1 MSQLHYTRE
10 QNLKKFRKTA
20 SLLLA
25 LSLIYTTGSAA
36 KLRVNYG
43 ADKRMS
49 VEGTDFTSG
58 TVSITVAHSSQGDVY
73 SFDTKFS
80 AIAELTPDMSGNIS
94 FASALPADAMSGYY
108 TVAAYDASGEIKES
122 FFFVNET
129 KAKAAL
135 DRLSGKITSAEA
147 MSVFNENVEELGIAD
162 DLADPAV
169 NAQTL
174 ARLFVQFKPSVAL
187 SGTEFTSCWLGAMLC
202 GGKKYSKDEFFSVIE
217 NNAEALGC
225 SDSPFMSLDDDE
237 KAAVHS
243 QLSKLEISS
252 SSFADALIEAAFVTS
267 VNKEGIT
274 RKEFEK
280 FIMEEYADFL
290 ELDTDDYKGLKSPDK
305 VISALMK
312 KTYISA
318 EDFKD
323 SFNVEVAAQKK
334 AEKGSNTGGGGG
346 GGISSSGSYD
356 AVPVVPGSES
366 GIITEPD
373 TNEKPVAEAV
383 FADMANHW
391 AKEAVMALKNKG
403 IVSGVGDNLFAPDN
417 KLSRAEFAKIISES
431 FFADYPKAEASY
443 SDVSS
448 GDWFAPYVYKLAEL
462 GVINGR
468 GDGTFAPYEA
478 ITRQDAAV
486 IMYRTAKLVGVTLEA
501 VREQADFDDKISDYA
516 KEAVDTLYRAQLIN
530 GMSALCF
537 DAFSNVTRA
546 QAAQLVYNMMQ

>member
-1 MSQLHYTRE
+1 M
-10 QNLKKFRKTA
+10 KKFRKTA

-43 ADKRMS
+43 ADKRLS

-122 FFFVNET
+122 FFLVNET

-135 DRLSGKITSAEA
+135 DKLSGKITSAEA
-147 MSVFNENVEELGIAD
+147 LSVFRENADNLGIAD
-162 DLADPAV
+162 DLADESV
-169 NAQTL
+169 NTAAL
-174 ARLFVQFKPSVAL
+174 AKLFVQFKPAGAL
-187 SGTEFTSCWLGAMLC
+187 CGADFTACWLGAMLC
-202 GGKKYSKDEFFSVIE
+202 GGKKYSKDEFFSAIE

-225 SDSPFMSLDDDE
+225 ADSPFMSFDDDE

-243 QLSKLEISS
+243 QLSKLDISS
-252 SSFADALIEAAFVTS
+252 QCFADALIEAAFVTS

-280 FIMEEYADFL
+280 LIMTEYSDFL
-290 ELDTDDYKGLKSPDK
+290 ELDTDDYKNLKSPEK

-323 SFNVEVAAQKK
+323 RFNDEVAAQKK

-346 GGISSSGSYD
+346 GGVSSSGSYD

-366 GIITEPD
+366 GTITELD
-373 TNEKPVAEAV
+373 TSEKPAAEAV

-391 AKEAVMALKNKG
+391 AKEAVMSLKNKG

-417 KLSRAEFAKIISES
+417 KLTRAEFAKIISES
-431 FFADYPKAEASY
+431 FFADFDKAEVSY

-448 GDWFAPYVYKLAEL
+448 GDWFAPYVYKLASL

-468 GDGTFAPYEA
+468 GDGTFAPDEP

-486 IMYRTAKLVGVTLEA
+486 IMYRTSKLAGVSLEA
-501 VREQADFDDKISDYA
+501 VREQAGFVDEITDYA

-530 GMSALCF
+530 GMSASCF
-537 DAFSNVTRA
+537 DAFSHVTRA